1 MSEDFENELRRA
13 LRRVDPPPGFAERVM
28 RALPDQRPMA
38 TVTPID
44 LVRTTPRASF
54 WRRVSTP
61 AALAASLVAAVL
73 LGQHA
78 ALDQEREQQ
87 QAGLAASREL
97 MQALRLTSQ
106 KLDDAYQAVQRT
118 PAAPADPEENPS

>member
-1 MSEDFENELRRA
+1 MSEDFENDLRRA

-44 LVRTTPRASF
+44 VVRTTPRASL
-54 WRRVSTP
+54 WRRLSTP

-73 LGQHA
+73 LGQHVA
-78 ALDQEREQQ
+78 TEQARKEQ

-97 MQALRLTSQ
+97 MQALRLTSH
-106 KLDDAYQAVQRT
+106 R
-118 PAAPADPEENPS
+118 PSMLK

>member
-38 TVTPID
+38 TVTPIEV
-44 LVRTTPRASF
+44 VRTTARASL
-54 WRRVSTP
+54 WRRLSTP

-73 LGQHA
+73 LGQHVA
-78 ALDQEREQQ
+78 TEQARKEQ

-106 KLDDAYQAVQRT
+106 KLDDAYQAVQHT
-118 PAAPADPEENPS
+118 PAASADPEENPS